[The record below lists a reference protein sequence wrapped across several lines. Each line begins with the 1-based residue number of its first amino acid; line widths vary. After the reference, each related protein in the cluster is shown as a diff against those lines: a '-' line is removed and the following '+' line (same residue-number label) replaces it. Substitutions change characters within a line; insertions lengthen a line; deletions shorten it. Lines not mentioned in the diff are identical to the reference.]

1 MNLIDYY
8 VTEILSE
15 PVKVER
21 DWGSYWKVKVKYQDY
36 GEEATGWLTAPTE
49 EDARKI
55 VVEAVHQH

>member
-8 VTEILSE
+8 VTEVLSE

-36 GEEATGWLTAPTE
+36 GEEVTDWIIAPTE

-55 VVEAVHQH
+55 VVGYVGQH